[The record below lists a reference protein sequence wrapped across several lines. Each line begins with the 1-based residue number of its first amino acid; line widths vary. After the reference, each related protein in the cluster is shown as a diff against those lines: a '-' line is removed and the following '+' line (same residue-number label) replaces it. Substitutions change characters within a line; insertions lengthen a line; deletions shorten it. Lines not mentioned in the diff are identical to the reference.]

1 MAFVVCFHPTD
12 YRRRDRIRTRMRLQF
27 PLAYW
32 AQVSPYSCFCLAAFL
47 LLTAGIIAACAS
59 APVSTATFDEL
70 GNMTYRGIYEQPV
83 RLTNGVYEGEPFVAG
98 GASRPRVQLI
108 RPLHAVGD
116 LDGDADPEI
125 AVLLAESAGGSGVRT
140 FVAIVA
146 RRERRLINVATH
158 LVGDRVQIRRLAIEE
173 GAVVLE
179 IIAAGPNEAMCCPT
193 AKRRL
198 VWQLTRRAWHA
209 SAWDELVQ
217 TLSQDLGP
225 LTLTDLE
232 GVTWRLVQVG
242 RNRPMPEAVLVTA
255 TFKGEQLSGSGGCN
269 RYFGSVSGGPH
280 ELKLGPIAATR
291 RACEP
296 SIMAFEDGYLAALGR
311 TTKFGFHLGQL
322 ALTYQSTSGI
332 DTLLFEVAP

>member
-1 MAFVVCFHPTD
+1 
-12 YRRRDRIRTRMRLQF
+12 MRLQF
-27 PLAYW
+27 PLVYS
-32 AQVSPYSCFCLAAFL
+32 AQVPRYSHFCWATFLPLAV
-47 LLTAGIIAACAS
+47 GIIAACAS
-59 APVSTATFDEL
+59 APASAPTFDEL
-70 GNMTYRGIYEQPV
+70 GNLTYLGIYGQPV
-83 RLTNGVYEGEPFVAG
+83 TLTNGVYEGPPFVAG

-108 RPLHAVGD
+108 GPLHAVGD
-116 LDGDADPEI
+116 LDGVANPEI

-140 FVAIVA
+140 FVAIVT
-146 RRERRLINVATH
+146 RREGRPANVATR
-158 LVGDRVQIRRLAIEE
+158 LIGDRVQIRRLAIEN

-198 VWQLTRRAWHA
+198 VLQLTRRAWHA
-209 SAWDELVQ
+209 SVWDELVQ
-217 TLSQDLGP
+217 ALSQDLGP

-242 RNRPMPEAVLVTA
+242 RNGPLPETVSVTA

-280 ELKLGPIAATR
+280 ELKLGPIGATR

-296 SIMAFEDGYLAALGR
+296 SIMAFEDRYLAALGR

-322 ALTYQSTSGI
+322 ALTYQSTDGI
-332 DTLLFEVAP
+332 DTLLFEAAP